1 MNIKT
6 KIKLK
11 IILINILF
19 ELFVNSIII
28 LVAYLFD
35 RIIETLFF
43 YIAMAKE
50 FLVDPDASVKG
61 GEKLAIY
68 HDCIVD
74 DGE

>member
-43 YIAMAKE
+43 YIAWRV
-50 FLVDPDASVKG
+50 FS
-61 GEKLAIY
+61 
-68 HDCIVD
+68 
-74 DGE
+74 